1 MQWGDVLQ
9 ITCISVDFKLFLSST
24 SPLGDRPSGECYIT
38 STASP
43 SSDFFHAKVIT
54 AIHHL
59 PYITKTG
66 FVARPQRWK
75 TVASLR
81 MALRP
86 AGASSADMLRLI
98 ITGLRTLLL
107 LLSLWE
113 LALSNFFL
121 LSPHIV
127 SGPVSV
133 GVEMKEACGT
143 NERGPQIR
151 QHAIILLPSLM
162 SDFAIIH
169 EEP

>member
-1 MQWGDVLQ
+1 
-9 ITCISVDFKLFLSST
+9 
-24 SPLGDRPSGECYIT
+24 
-38 STASP
+38 
-43 SSDFFHAKVIT
+43 
-54 AIHHL
+54 
-59 PYITKTG
+59 
-66 FVARPQRWK
+66 
-75 TVASLR
+75 

-133 GVEMKEACGT
+133 GVEMKKACGT